1 MTESWDFGPAPI
13 PRKTRVGAE
22 VQHAL
27 ARLIERYA
35 DPRLALVTVTG
46 VDMSPDLKQARVR
59 VSSVNPAADRE
70 ATLNALRHAGSRLRH
85 ELAREV
91 RLRTLPWL
99 KFAWDS
105 SSDERER
112 LDDLIARGLPGRGQ
126 KPAAGA
132 AVPAA
137 KDTDDPTGSNEDA
150 R

>member
-1 MTESWDFGPAPI
+1 MRSYESWDFGPAPI
-13 PRKTRVGAE
+13 PRKTRVGVE

-35 DPRLALVTVTG
+35 DPRLELVTVTE
-46 VDMSPDLKQARVR
+46 VDMSPDLKQARVL

-70 ATLNALRHAGSRLRH
+70 AILNALRHAGSRLRH

-105 SSDERER
+105 SSDERDR
-112 LDDLIARGLPGRGQ
+112 LANLIARGLPEREQ
-126 KPAAGA
+126 ES
-132 AVPAA
+132 AA
-137 KDTDDPTGSNEDA
+137 KNSDGSFESNEGSQ
-150 R
+150 

>member
-35 DPRLALVTVTG
+35 DPRLDLVTVTE
-46 VDMSPDLKQARVR
+46 VDMSPDLKQARVL
-59 VSSVNPAADRE
+59 VSSVNPAADRK
-70 ATLNALRHAGSRLRH
+70 TILSALRHAGSRLRH

-105 SSDERER
+105 SSDEREY
-112 LDDLIARGLPGRGQ
+112 LDDLIARGLPQGEQ
-126 KPAAGA
+126 QHAGA

-137 KDTDDPTGSNEDA
+137 KNADEASESDEDS